1 MKNVQQGAKSLAKM
15 LGWLLVW
22 SVIGYLLLVLAY
34 SLPVGRMKDHLRSE
48 ESTFTDGYYMLV
60 RNDTSTQ
67 VDNITD
73 SIILAEAVYDGPENP
88 WQKAAA
94 AFYASPQE
102 NKEHSESYLRIQA
115 AVEDTGPY
123 TQYARYWHG

>member
-60 RNDTSTQ
+60 RNDTSWPKRSTMDQ
-67 VDNITD
+67 RTHGRKLPQHFMPAHRKTRNT
-73 SIILAEAVYDGPENP
+73 A
-88 WQKAAA
+88 KAIC
-94 AFYASPQE
+94 ASRQ
-102 NKEHSESYLRIQA
+102 Q
-115 AVEDTGPY
+115 
-123 TQYARYWHG
+123 